1 MIITK
6 TPLRM
11 SFAGGGSDLQSYYK
25 NNFGAVLSSSIDKYV
40 YVMVNR
46 KFDDYIRV
54 GYSQTEYVNS
64 IDEIGHNIIRET
76 LRKVGVFT
84 KGIDIVYM
92 SDVLPRKWGTGLG
105 FSSSLTVG
113 LLNALYT
120 LKGENISS
128 SRLAEEACEI
138 EIEVLDSPIGKQ
150 DQYAAAFGGLN
161 FIKFH
166 SDETVTL
173 DNLNLKSEQLLEI
186 NSKLLLFYTG
196 LSSESSVVLK
206 EQKVNT
212 ETNKSTINNIDKM
225 VEIAEKLNTDFL
237 SGKFSNL
244 GTRLRE
250 GWNLKKNLASKI
262 SNTKI
267 DEYYNSA
274 IDSGAIGGKILGS
287 GGGGFIL
294 LYADPKDHF
303 KVRKSLKDLKEL
315 DFNLSNKG
323 SEVIVNI

>member
-150 DQYAAAFGGLN
+150 DQ
-161 FIKFH
+161 
-166 SDETVTL
+166 S
-173 DNLNLKSEQLLEI
+173 
-186 NSKLLLFYTG
+186 
-196 LSSESSVVLK
+196 
-206 EQKVNT
+206 
-212 ETNKSTINNIDKM
+212 
-225 VEIAEKLNTDFL
+225 
-237 SGKFSNL
+237 
-244 GTRLRE
+244 
-250 GWNLKKNLASKI
+250 
-262 SNTKI
+262 
-267 DEYYNSA
+267 
-274 IDSGAIGGKILGS
+274 GGKVAELFEALP
-287 GGGGFIL
+287 FI
-294 LYADPKDHF
+294 
-303 KVRKSLKDLKEL
+303 E
-315 DFNLSNKG
+315 
-323 SEVIVNI
+323 

>member
-1 MIITK
+1 
-6 TPLRM
+6 
-11 SFAGGGSDLQSYYK
+11 
-25 NNFGAVLSSSIDKYV
+25 
-40 YVMVNR
+40 MVNR